1 MLFADGH
8 GNSITGDA
16 ETGGSEGVTASESA
30 MRTEPPTSAG
40 QPPVGVTAVDALSG
54 QDGRAA
60 AAAAAGRKPH
70 VTLTASRRLQLLDD
84 LRVPYATTPSGHGPW
99 HSLSAGGAAR
109 SVYWYAGDGADPM
122 GGHLIGDN
130 PFWGRVASQEAVAE
144 FSRGLDGRWR
154 PDFPVLERGGA
165 VRSWVWTSDE
175 GGTILPFDPDEVI
188 ANYRTERY
196 VRICAPAT
204 ASLEA
209 AMRHLFYKFKP
220 LIPRRLQIAARRS
233 YSRVQAHGA
242 FPRWPIET
250 ALHDLSDMLL
260 ERVAD
265 AAGEPVPYIAPWP
278 GEHTWALVLTHD
290 VETDVGRD
298 AIERVR
304 AVESP
309 LGLRSSWNL
318 VPERYQ
324 VADELIDHLYDV
336 GCEVGVHG
344 LRHDGR
350 DLESLRTLTRRLPEV
365 RRWSARW
372 KSVGFRSPATHRV
385 WEWMPMLGFDY
396 DSSYPDT
403 DPYEPMGGGC
413 CSWLPFFNG
422 ALVELPI
429 TLPQDHTIFQI
440 LGIGD
445 DVWHEKAA
453 LLRRRGGMALIDT
466 HPDYMLEAGPLRAY
480 ERFLA
485 AFGRD
490 PSAWTPLPAEV
501 SEWWRRRAAT
511 SLQFVDGSW
520 QPCGPA
526 AADARVAFA
535 GGSRA
540 IAA

>member
-1 MLFADGH
+1 M
-8 GNSITGDA
+8 
-16 ETGGSEGVTASESA
+16 
-30 MRTEPPTSAG
+30 SAG
-40 QPPVGVTAVDALSG
+40 QPPVRVPAVGGFAEQAVGAATAAGDEH
-54 QDGRAA
+54 
-60 AAAAAGRKPH
+60 AAGRAPQ

-84 LRVPYATTPSGHGPW
+84 LRVPYATTPADDDLW
-99 HSLSAGGAAR
+99 HSLSAGAAPR
-109 SVYWYAGDGADPM
+109 TLYWYVGDAGDPM
-122 GGHLIGDN
+122 SGLIGDN

-144 FSRGLDGRWR
+144 FSRGLEGRWR
-154 PDFPVLERGGA
+154 PDYPVLDRGGA
-165 VRSWVWTSDE
+165 VRSWLWTSDE

-188 ANYRTERY
+188 ANYRSERY
-196 VRICAPAT
+196 LRICAPAT

-233 YSRVQAHGA
+233 YSRVQSHGA
-242 FPRWPIET
+242 FPRWPVET
-250 ALHDLSDMLL
+250 ALHDLTDMLL

-265 AAGEPVPYIAPWP
+265 VAGEPVPYIAHWP
-278 GEHTWALVLTHD
+278 GDHTWALVLTHD
-290 VETDVGRD
+290 VETAAGRE

-324 VADELIDHLYDV
+324 VTEELVDHLDDV

-350 DLESLRTLTRRLPEV
+350 DLESLQTLGQRLPEV
-365 RRWSARW
+365 RRWAARW
-372 KSVGFRSPATHRV
+372 NAVGFRSPATHRV
-385 WEWMPMLGFDY
+385 WEWMPMLGFEY

-422 ALVELPI
+422 ELVELPI

-445 DVWHEKAA
+445 DVWHKKAA
-453 LLRRRGGMALIDT
+453 LLRARGGMALIDT
-466 HPDYMLEAGPLRAY
+466 HPDYMLEEAPLRAY

-490 PSAWTPLPAEV
+490 PTAWTPLPAEV
-501 SEWWRRRAAT
+501 SGWWRRRAAT
-511 SLQFVDGSW
+511 SLEFMDGAW

-526 AADARVAFA
+526 ARDARVAFIVP
-535 GGSRA
+535 GSGRQAPPRA
-540 IAA
+540 PV